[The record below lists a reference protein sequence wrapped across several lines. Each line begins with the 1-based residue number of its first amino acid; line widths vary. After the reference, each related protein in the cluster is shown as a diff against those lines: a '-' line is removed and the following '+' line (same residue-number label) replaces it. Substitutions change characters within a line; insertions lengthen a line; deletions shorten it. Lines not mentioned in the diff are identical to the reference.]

1 MSFSCPLCHQPLSRE
16 KNSYICPQRHQFDMA
31 KEGYV
36 NLLPVQHKR
45 SRDPGD
51 SAEMMQA
58 RRAFLDAGHYQPLRD
73 AIVAQLRERLDDKAT
88 AVLDIGCGE
97 GYYTHAF
104 ADALPEITTFGLD
117 VSKVAIKA
125 AAKRYP
131 QVTFCVASSHRLPFS
146 DTSMDAIIRIYAP
159 CKAEELAR
167 VVKPGGWV
175 ITATPGPRHL
185 MELKGLIYNEVH
197 LHAPHA
203 EQLEGFTLQ
212 QSAELCYPMRLR
224 GDEAVA
230 LLQMTPFAWRAK
242 GNPLIYFAV
251 ATVLELVFG
260 ILASIITMWFS
271 RHREFHADAGSAKL
285 VGREKMIAALQR
297 LKTSYEPQE
306 ATSMMALCING
317 KSKSLSEL
325 FMTHPPLDKR
335 IEALRT
341 GEYLK

>member
-51 SAEMMQA
+51 SAEMIQA

-73 AIVAQLRERLDDKAT
+73 AIVAQLRERLDEK
-88 AVLDIGCGE
+88 
-97 GYYTHAF
+97 
-104 ADALPEITTFGLD
+104 
-117 VSKVAIKA
+117 
-125 AAKRYP
+125 
-131 QVTFCVASSHRLPFS
+131 FS

-242 GNPLIYFAV
+242 PEVWQTLA
-251 ATVLELVFG
+251 AKEVFDCQTDFN
-260 ILASIITMWFS
+260 IHLW
-271 RHREFHADAGSAKL
+271 
-285 VGREKMIAALQR
+285 QR
-297 LKTSYEPQE
+297 SY
-306 ATSMMALCING
+306 
-317 KSKSLSEL
+317 
-325 FMTHPPLDKR
+325 
-335 IEALRT
+335 
-341 GEYLK
+341 

>member
-97 GYYTHAF
+97 GYYTR
-104 ADALPEITTFGLD
+104 IC
-117 VSKVAIKA
+117 
-125 AAKRYP
+125 R
-131 QVTFCVASSHRLPFS
+131 CVARNHHVWSGCFEGSDKSGGETLSAGHFLCRFQPPFAVS

-197 LHAPHA
+197 LHAPSQNNWKVLHY
-203 EQLEGFTLQ
+203 
-212 QSAELCYPMRLR
+212 SRVMSCVIRC
-224 GDEAVA
+224 V
-230 LLQMTPFAWRAK
+230 
-242 GNPLIYFAV
+242 FAV
-251 ATVLELVFG
+251 MKP
-260 ILASIITMWFS
+260 SHYC
-271 RHREFHADAGSAKL
+271 R
-285 VGREKMIAALQR
+285 
-297 LKTSYEPQE
+297 
-306 ATSMMALCING
+306 
-317 KSKSLSEL
+317 
-325 FMTHPPLDKR
+325 
-335 IEALRT
+335 
-341 GEYLK
+341 

>member
-1 MSFSCPLCHQPLSRE
+1 MRGFLLCFIFAPGVRIFARRVIRVTLAAFSILPELSCLFPVHFAISLFRV
-16 KNSYICPQRHQFDMA
+16 KKTAISVPSDISLI
-31 KEGYV
+31 EGYV

-104 ADALPEITTFGLD
+104 ADVLPEITTFGLD

-131 QVTFCVASSHRLPFS
+131 QVTLCVASSHRLPFS

-212 QSAELCYPMRLR
+212 QSDELCYPMRLR

-242 GNPLIYFAV
+242 PEVWQTLA
-251 ATVLELVFG
+251 AKEVFDCQTDFN
-260 ILASIITMWFS
+260 IHLW
-271 RHREFHADAGSAKL
+271 
-285 VGREKMIAALQR
+285 QR
-297 LKTSYEPQE
+297 SY
-306 ATSMMALCING
+306 
-317 KSKSLSEL
+317 
-325 FMTHPPLDKR
+325 
-335 IEALRT
+335 
-341 GEYLK
+341 